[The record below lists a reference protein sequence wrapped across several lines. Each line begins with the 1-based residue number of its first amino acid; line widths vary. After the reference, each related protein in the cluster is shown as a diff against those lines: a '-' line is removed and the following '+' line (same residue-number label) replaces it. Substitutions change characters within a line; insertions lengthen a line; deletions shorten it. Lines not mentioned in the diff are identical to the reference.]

1 MNKIYYLLSLLLALP
16 LSSCND
22 WLDVNPRSQI
32 KSEVLFETEDGFKQA
47 VNGVYIRLAQ
57 TDLFGK
63 NANMYIPET
72 MARMWSV
79 PLQNSNLSMYSIANY
94 DFTESGAEDINNK
107 TLSAYYNAI
116 AQCNDILENLDNTSV
131 KFTNGNDRLIR
142 GELTGLRAFLHL
154 DILRLWGPYP
164 DNATGSTTAIPY
176 VTEMTNA
183 VDKLRSKTWDEVVGL
198 IEKDL
203 NDAESILAE
212 VDPYTYAD
220 ADSLNRTSPSYY
232 VGKGTMPKDEWQMQ
246 RRARFSYYAVLGT
259 KARFYHWIGDTEDA
273 VKYAKMVVDDEKFK
287 LCTASTMT
295 WTLVPEHLFGT
306 DNINMLTDI
315 ETDFDSENA
324 SFTQAANAV
333 NTAYETS
340 AQPGDIRA
348 GRYWKNKTYGNGV
361 TTHVFCKYIG
371 NEQTDSD
378 YRVPLLRY
386 AEMYLILIEDLP
398 LAEAQTYFE
407 TYRLARGLSETMA
420 NSMFATESSRLA
432 QLEKEWRKEFWGEGQ
447 MFAFYKK
454 HHYTAFTWPSNVS
467 LPENALIVPMP
478 KGITNFE

>member
-47 VNGVYIRLAQ
+47 TNGVYIRLAQ
-57 TDLFGK
+57 TDLYGK

-72 MARMWSV
+72 MARMWTV
-79 PLQNSNLSMYSIANY
+79 PTQNANLTMYSVANY
-94 DFTESGAEDINNK
+94 DFTESGAEDLNEE

-116 AQCNDILENLDNTSV
+116 AQCNDILENLNNTTV
-131 KFTNGNDRLIR
+131 QFTHGNDRLIR

-154 DILRLWGPYP
+154 DVLRQWGPYP
-164 DNATGSTTAIPY
+164 DNVSGSETAIPY
-176 VTEMTNA
+176 VTEMTND
-183 VDKLRSKTWDEVVGL
+183 VGKLRSKTWNEVVSL

-203 NDAESILAE
+203 NDAEDILSE

-220 ADSLNRTSPSYY
+220 ADSLNSTTPSYY
-232 VGKGTMPKDEWQMQ
+232 VGKGTMPQDEWQMQ

-259 KARFYHWIGDTEDA
+259 KARFYHWIGDTENA

-287 LCTASTMT
+287 LCSASTMT

-315 ETDFDSENA
+315 EADFDSENA
-324 SFTQAANAV
+324 SFTQAERSV
-333 NTAYETS
+333 ETAYETTL
-340 AQPGDIRA
+340 QPGDIRA
-348 GRYWKNKTYGNGV
+348 NRYWKSHTYTNGA
-361 TTHVFCKYIG
+361 TTNVFCKYIG
-371 NEQTDSD
+371 NEQTISD

-386 AEMYLILIEDLP
+386 AEMFLILIEDLP
-398 LAEAQTYFE
+398 LGEAETYFE
-407 TYRLARGLSETMA
+407 TYRLARGLDENMA
-420 NSMFATESSRLA
+420 SSMFASESSRLA

-447 MFAFYKK
+447 MFCFYKK
-454 HHYTAFTWPSNVS
+454 HHYTNFTWPSKIE
-467 LPENALIVPMP
+467 LPADALIVPMP

>member
-79 PLQNSNLSMYSIANY
+79 PVQSENLTMYSIANY
-94 DFTESGAEDINNK
+94 DFTESGAEDLNSK
-107 TLSAYYNAI
+107 TMSAYYNAI
-116 AQCNDILENLDNTSV
+116 AQCNDILENLSNTNV
-131 KFTNGNDRLIR
+131 KFTHENNRLIH

-164 DNATGSTTAIPY
+164 DNVAGSEPAIPY
-176 VTEMTNA
+176 VTEMTND
-183 VDKLRSKTWDEVVGL
+183 VSQLRSRTWDEVCNL
-198 IEKDL
+198 IEQDL
-203 NDAESILAE
+203 NEAESILEE

-220 ADSLNRTSPSYY
+220 ADSLNYSNGYY
-232 VGKGTMPKDEWQMQ
+232 VGQGTMPEDEWQMQ

-259 KARFYHWIGDTEDA
+259 KARFYHWIGDTENA
-273 VKYAKMVVDDEKFK
+273 VKYAKKVIDDDKFK

-306 DNINMLTDI
+306 DNINMVTEI
-315 ETDFDSENA
+315 ESSFDAEKA
-324 SFTQAANAV
+324 PFTQAERSV
-333 NTAYETS
+333 TTAYETS
-340 AQPGDIRA
+340 TQPGDIRA
-348 GRYWKNKTYGNGV
+348 NRYWEKHTYGNGSS
-361 TTHVFCKYIG
+361 TYVFCKYIG

-378 YRVPLLRY
+378 KRVPLLRY
-386 AEMYLILIEDLP
+386 AEMYLILMEDLP
-398 LAEAQTYFE
+398 LNEARNYFE
-407 TYRLARGLSETMA
+407 TYRLARGLDESMSDA
-420 NSMFATESSRLA
+420 MFASESTRLA

-447 MFAFYKK
+447 MFCFYKK
-454 HHYTAFTWPSNVS
+454 HHYTNLTWPSNIT
-467 LPENALIVPMP
+467 LPENAFVIPKP

>member
-1 MNKIYYLLSLLLALP
+1 MMK
-16 LSSCND
+16 
-22 WLDVNPRSQI
+22 
-32 KSEVLFETEDGFKQA
+32 
-47 VNGVYIRLAQ
+47 
-57 TDLFGK
+57 
-63 NANMYIPET
+63 
-72 MARMWSV
+72 
-79 PLQNSNLSMYSIANY
+79 
-94 DFTESGAEDINNK
+94 TESISAQNRESLRQLRRRLVREQRAVSIRKFFRNK
-107 TLSAYYNAI
+107 LSVVGMV
-116 AQCNDILENLDNTSV
+116 LVLLM
-131 KFTNGNDRLIR
+131 LICAVFAP
-142 GELTGLRAFLHL
+142 LITGLL
-154 DILRLWGPYP
+154 G
-164 DNATGSTTAIPY
+164 
-176 VTEMTNA
+176 
-183 VDKLRSKTWDEVVGL
+183 
-198 IEKDL
+198 
-203 NDAESILAE
+203 
-212 VDPYTYAD
+212 VDPYTATMQERFQ
-220 ADSLNRTSPSYY
+220 APS
-232 VGKGTMPKDEWQMQ
+232 
-246 RRARFSYYAVLGT
+246 AA
-259 KARFYHWIGDTEDA
+259 
-273 VKYAKMVVDDEKFK
+273 
-287 LCTASTMT
+287 
-295 WTLVPEHLFGT
+295 HLFGT

-348 GRYWKNKTYGNGV
+348 GRYWKNKTYGNGA